1 MAKFDYAKGRIVESL
16 QFISDEMKE
25 FDTRYADK
33 TWIEYQKD
41 RELQKIMERTIE
53 NILTALIEISGSILT
68 QEGIIVENYADALGK
83 CANLFNLTAEEQQSI
98 EKLANI
104 RNRLAHRYLNLK
116 WQGINMYK
124 TNSNLIK
131 ELLTSILKR
140 EENTHADRVGT
151 KKYEI

>member
-1 MAKFDYAKGRIVESL
+1 MVKFEYGKGRIAESL
-16 QFISDEMKE
+16 QFISYEMKE

-33 TWIEYQKD
+33 TWVEYQEN

-53 NILTALIEISGSILT
+53 NILTALIEISGTILI
-68 QEGIIVENYADALGK
+68 QEGIVVENYADALKK
-83 CANLFNLTAEEQQSI
+83 CANLFGLTQEEQQNI

-116 WQGINMYK
+116 WQVINMYK
-124 TNSNLIK
+124 TNRNLIK

-140 EENTHADRVGT
+140 EESKEGEMEREGL
-151 KKYEI
+151 K